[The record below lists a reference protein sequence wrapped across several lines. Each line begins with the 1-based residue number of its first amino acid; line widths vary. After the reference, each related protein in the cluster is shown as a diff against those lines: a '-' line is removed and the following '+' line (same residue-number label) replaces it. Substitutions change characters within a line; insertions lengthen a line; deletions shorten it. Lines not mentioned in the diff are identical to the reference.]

1 MHLSDTSPE
10 IAAIQSRIHDAMTGE
25 QRLLLAL
32 ELSYITRELAKTGLR
47 NEHPDWSERQ
57 IDREFMRSVFEPAEL
72 PPGL

>member
-1 MHLSDTSPE
+1 MELSDTSPE
-10 IAAIQSRIHDAMTGE
+10 IEAMQSRIHDSMTGE

-47 NEHPDWSERQ
+47 DEHPDWSEQQ
-57 IDREFMRSVFEPAEL
+57 IDREFLRSVFAPAEL